1 MNSHMA
7 TTSGFRSSPDTP
19 RPRNDFS
26 PASSSRRPWAEK
38 LSSSSRGGQDAPALG
53 EERKFENDEEKGA
66 EGGKTFPALARSE
79 QSQPAS
85 ARALLICTLAASP
98 LNFFFLKQLF
108 NKTSSSR
115 KHRSIPKK
123 VLTLKHRRTKRQD
136 FLNWLERKY
145 HVNRMK
151 TQTMRFPPQKTRT
164 SSFVDEKRRAKFKN
178 RTTPV

>member
-1 MNSHMA
+1 MA
-7 TTSGFRSSPDTP
+7 TASGFRSVSDTP

-85 ARALLICTLAASP
+85 ARVLLSCALTASP
-98 LNFFFLKQLF
+98 LNFFSFIPTVQQL
-108 NKTSSSR
+108 
-115 KHRSIPKK
+115 P
-123 VLTLKHRRTKRQD
+123 
-136 FLNWLERKY
+136 
-145 HVNRMK
+145 
-151 TQTMRFPPQKTRT
+151 
-164 SSFVDEKRRAKFKN
+164 
-178 RTTPV
+178 